1 MASSFI
7 IGGYTDRKR
16 NYFTVTIVLLLAG
29 ALILAVCAYAL
40 DQNNNV
46 VNIWW
51 MLFVIAATVGPL
63 QPIAT
68 ELGCEVVY
76 PHSENVVLV
85 LQQLAANLCS
95 AAFVP
100 CFEKFKDIF
109 SQQFPQ
115 YGVSFL
121 VLTGIHALATIQF
134 MTFNGTYERYRAEQK
149 KKKSKIR
156 SRRSDK
162 SLAHV
167 AVSEKTLLIDSF

>member
-1 MASSFI
+1 M
-7 IGGYTDRKR
+7 
-16 NYFTVTIVLLLAG
+16 
-29 ALILAVCAYAL
+29 LISLTARFSHRPFGSRS
-40 DQNNNV
+40 NV

-51 MLFVIAATVGPL
+51 MLLVIAATVGPL

-100 CFEKFKDIF
+100 FFEEFKDLLP
-109 SQQFPQ
+109 SRFPQ

-121 VLTGIHALATIQF
+121 ILTGIHAVATIQF
-134 MTFNGTYERYRAEQK
+134 TTFNGTYERYRAELK
-149 KKKSKIR
+149 RKKSK
-156 SRRSDK
+156 RRK
-162 SLAHV
+162 Q
-167 AVSEKTLLIDSF
+167 ERGR